1 MKLCNFF
8 SKDTTKRG
16 GCQEGLSKNGVSV
29 EREYRTTPVTRIVST
44 IFRPYP
50 TKGSEY
56 FCTFAPLQVLGN
68 GRMDGCIKALT
79 AVVFVAIGIPA
90 QASLRNNKKNVY
102 EKKTLIVLLFLSPIM
117 IFGQVHRYYCEVSP
131 DYY

>member
-8 SKDTTKRG
+8 SKDTTNRG
-16 GCQEGLSKNGVSV
+16 GCQGGLSKKNGVSV
-29 EREYRTTPVTRIVST
+29 EREYRTTPLTRIVST
-44 IFRPYP
+44 ISRPYP

-56 FCTFAPLQVLGN
+56 FCTFATLQVLGN

-102 EKKTLIVLLFLSPIM
+102 
-117 IFGQVHRYYCEVSP
+117 
-131 DYY
+131 

>member
-1 MKLCNFF
+1 MELCNFF

-16 GCQEGLSKNGVSV
+16 GCQGGLSKKNGVSV
-29 EREYRTTPVTRIVST
+29 EREYRTTPLTPNAST

-56 FCTFAPLQVLGN
+56 FCTFAPLQASGH
-68 GRMDGCIKALT
+68 GRMGGHIKALT

-90 QASLRNNKKNVY
+90 QASAKKKNVY
-102 EKKTLIVLLFLSPIM
+102 
-117 IFGQVHRYYCEVSP
+117 
-131 DYY
+131 